1 MGDEIGT
8 ALRELSEVLGHPA
21 FEFADGM
28 EASLIPFGGVG
39 LIRYATNWIKLRLE
53 EEKDRLEE
61 ERILE
66 SAERDLLPKMTGSR
80 MSIALFDGRVNAKFC
95 LEIGAAVCLDKP
107 IILAALK
114 EDHIP
119 AALERAASA
128 IVRGNPSDPK
138 VKVLL
143 SEAISQV
150 IGKAG

>member
-1 MGDEIGT
+1 MGDEIGV

-21 FEFADGM
+21 FEFQADEM
-28 EASLIPFGGVG
+28 EAG

-53 EEKDRLEE
+53 EEKERLEE